1 MKTYITLMAAL
12 TLLPATFA
20 HADTMKMQH
29 GEMQTTSA
37 AAEMAEGEV
46 KKIDATAGR
55 ITLKHGPLNNLG
67 MPGMTMVFGV
77 KDKAMLK
84 KVKLGDQVNFVAEMV
99 NGLPTVT
106 KIEQA
111 K

>member
-1 MKTYITLMAAL
+1 
-12 TLLPATFA
+12 
-20 HADTMKMQH
+20 
-29 GEMQTTSA
+29 
-37 AAEMAEGEV
+37 
-46 KKIDATAGR
+46 
-55 ITLKHGPLNNLG
+55 
-67 MPGMTMVFGV
+67 MTMVFGV